1 MRERTEEEIFSKSPI
16 TVTLGETKYPL
27 KPLPINK
34 ARKWRAKVTE
44 TMQGIVSI
52 LGAQESSE
60 SISSSLT
67 AALVAFPDKVAEL
80 VFAWES
86 DLPTEKILNEATEEQ
101 LGEAFKNIM
110 VFAYPYLAHLAMTVQ
125 VTKNQLN

>member
-16 TVTLGETKYPL
+16 LVTLGETKYPL

-34 ARKWRAKVTE
+34 AREWRAKVTE
-44 TMQGIVSI
+44 TMRGIISTM
-52 LGAQESSE
+52 GAEESPASV
-60 SISSSLT
+60 SSSLT
-67 AALVAFPDKVAEL
+67 AALVAFPDKVVEL

-101 LGEAFKNIM
+101 LGEAFKSIM
-110 VFAYPYLAHLAMTVQ
+110 VMAYPFLAHLAMTVQ
-125 VTKNQLN
+125 VTKSQLS